1 MKLSEILNRISIT
14 ESHGDLDVEIAD
26 IASDSRN
33 VTGGTLFVAVRGTKL
48 DGHDYIP
55 AVVSA
60 GAAAVVCE
68 QLPSPLPE
76 GVVFV
81 KVDDTADALGKIA
94 SAFYG

>member
-26 IASDSRN
+26 VASDSRKA
-33 VTGGTLFVAVRGTKL
+33 TKGTLFVAVRGTKL
-48 DGHDYIP
+48 DGHDYIS

-68 QLPSPLPE
+68 QLPTPLPE
-76 GVVFV
+76 GVAFV
-81 KVDDTADALGKIA
+81 
-94 SAFYG
+94 